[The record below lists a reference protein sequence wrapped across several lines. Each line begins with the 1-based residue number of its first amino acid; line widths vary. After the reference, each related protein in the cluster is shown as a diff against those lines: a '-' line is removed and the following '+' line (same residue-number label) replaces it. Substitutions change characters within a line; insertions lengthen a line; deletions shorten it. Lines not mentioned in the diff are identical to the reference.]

1 MLSRLVGFSLH
12 NRFVV
17 LALATVL
24 FGFGVYTASRS
35 PLDVFPEFASPQV
48 TVETEAPGLSAEEV
62 ESLVTLRL
70 ELAINGTPGLKTLK
84 SVSMPGVSSITAYFQ
99 DKTDVYR
106 DRQLVAERIATVN
119 RDLPANVVPPEI
131 APLTSASSTIEVIG
145 LTSNGPFDPIVTR
158 SFADWTLTPRI
169 LAVPGIAKVVTY
181 GGRIAQYQVI
191 VDPNALRNYNLAL
204 GDVETATAKSTTIG
218 PSGTVETNGQR
229 FPIRTFAQ
237 ARGPDDLENAV
248 VAWREATPLL
258 ISQVA
263 SVRVGPEF
271 PIGDALLNGQPAVV
285 LVIARQPEGN
295 TLDITRALD
304 AALEELSHHLPPGLV
319 LHPGLFRQA
328 SFIERAIKNL
338 RTTLLIGALLVAVV
352 LIAFL
357 LDFRTA
363 LISLIALPLS
373 LLTALVVLRALGA
386 TVNTMTLGGL
396 AIALGE
402 VVDDSIIDVEN
413 IHRRLHLNRA
423 LANPRPARDV
433 IFDASLEVR
442 SAVVYAT
449 FLVALVFLPVFFL
462 SGIAGKLFSPL
473 AEAYVLSTL
482 ASLGVALLVTP
493 AAASVLLVR
502 GHRARPD
509 GGLVKFLKAR
519 YEATLYHLV
528 ERPALLAVGGAG
540 LFVLTAAGVP
550 FLSGEFI
557 PAFQESG
564 FIVHMVG
571 LPGTALA
578 DSVRV
583 GKDVTGRLLRIPG
596 VISASQRAGRAE
608 LADEVSGPESSEF
621 DVRLS
626 STVTDIN
633 AKVGQIRRSLG
644 QVPGF
649 SFAVSQFL
657 TERIEEVAGGEAAPV
672 AVVVRGPDLDKLR
685 ELGAEIGRTM
695 ASISGARDVRVE
707 PQTRIPQILIRF
719 DRARAAQL
727 GAKIADLQSAVTTAF
742 QGTQV
747 AEVFLGQQIVPV
759 IVKFPDESRQNLDEI
774 RALPLRAGSGIVP
787 LQSLATIGIADLPN
801 EISRQD
807 GSRRILVTCNTRGN
821 VTGYTQRLKTAL
833 DRLALAAG
841 YSLEVSGDYQEQQRS
856 LHELL
861 LVGMVA
867 MIGIFL
873 LLFSD
878 FRSARLATLVLVNL
892 PLALIG
898 ALAAAFVFRIT
909 LSLGAL
915 VGFVTLFGITA
926 RNAIMLI
933 SHYRHLEHEEGMSF
947 GPALVIQGSLD
958 RLTPILMT
966 ALVTALALVPLVV
979 SGTRA
984 GQEIE
989 HPMAVIIVGGLVSS
1003 TILNLLVMPAFYL
1016 RWGKPGGPVNDPSAP
1031 SPPPPERGCSS
1042 PPGPAVA

>member
-1 MLSRLVGFSLH
+1 MLSRLVGFSLR

-17 LALATVL
+17 LVLAIVL
-24 FGFGVYTASRS
+24 FGFGIYTASHS

-84 SVSMPGVSSITAYFQ
+84 SVSLPGVSSLTAYFQ

-106 DRQLVAERIATVN
+106 DRQFVAERIATAN

-145 LTSNGPFDPIVTR
+145 LTSAGPFDPIAART
-158 SFADWTLTPRI
+158 FADWTLKPRI

-181 GGRIAQYQVI
+181 GGRIAQYQVV

-204 GDVETATAKSTTIG
+204 DDVKTAAAKSTTIG

-229 FPIRTFAQ
+229 FPIHALAQ
-237 ARGPDDLENAV
+237 AQGPDDLKNAIV
-248 VAWREATPLL
+248 SWRDATPLFL
-258 ISQVA
+258 SQIA
-263 SVRVGPEF
+263 SVRIGPEF

-285 LVIARQPEGN
+285 LLIARQPEGN
-295 TLDITRALD
+295 TLNVTRALD
-304 AALEELSHHLPPGLV
+304 AALDELSHHLPPGST
-319 LHPGLFRQA
+319 LHQGLFRQA
-328 SFIERAIKNL
+328 TFIEQAIKNL
-338 RTTLLIGALLVAVV
+338 RTALLIGALLVVVV

-363 LISLIALPLS
+363 LISLVALPLS
-373 LLTALVVLRALGA
+373 LLTALVVLHALGA

-413 IHRRLHLNRA
+413 IHRRLRLNCA
-423 LANPRPARDV
+423 LPNPRPVHDV

-473 AEAYVLSTL
+473 AGAYVLSTL

-493 AAASVLLVR
+493 AAASVLLTR
-502 GHRARPD
+502 RERARSD
-509 GGLVKFLKAR
+509 AGLVTFLKAR
-519 YEATLYHLV
+519 YEAILPHLI
-528 ERPALLAVGGAG
+528 ERPVLLAVGGAA
-540 LFVLTAAGVP
+540 LFLLTAAGIP

-557 PAFQESG
+557 PAFQEHD

-578 DSVRV
+578 ESVRV
-583 GKDVTGRLLRIPG
+583 GKEVTARLHRIPG
-596 VISASQRAGRAE
+596 VVSVSQRAGRAE

-626 STVTDIN
+626 STVADIN
-633 AKVGQIRRSLG
+633 ATVGQIRRSLAE
-644 QVPGF
+644 VPGF

-657 TERIEEVAGGEAAPV
+657 KERMEEVAGGEAAPV
-672 AVVVRGPDLDKLR
+672 AVVVRGPDLDKLH
-685 ELGAEIGRTM
+685 ELGAAVGQRM
-695 ASISGARDVRVE
+695 ASIAGARDVRVE

-742 QGTQV
+742 EGTQV
-747 AEVFLGQQIVPV
+747 AEVFQGQQIVPV
-759 IVKFPDESRQNLDEI
+759 VVRFPDASRQDLDAIRNLPI
-774 RALPLRAGSGIVP
+774 RAASGLVP

-801 EISRQD
+801 EINRQD
-807 GSRRILVTCNTRGN
+807 GSRRIVVTCDTSGN
-821 VTGYTQRLKTAL
+821 VAGFTRRLTTGL
-833 DRLALAAG
+833 DRLALPSG

-856 LHELL
+856 LRELL
-861 LVGMVA
+861 LVGLVA

-898 ALAAAFVFRIT
+898 ALAAALLFRVT

-979 SGTRA
+979 SGARA

-1003 TILNLLVMPAFYL
+1003 TVLNLLVMPAFYL
-1016 RWGKPGGPVNDPSAP
+1016 RWAQRKP
-1031 SPPPPERGCSS
+1031 R
-1042 PPGPAVA
+1042 

>member
-1 MLSRLVGFSLH
+1 VLSRLVGFSLS

-17 LALATVL
+17 LALAIVL
-24 FGFGVYTASRS
+24 FGFGIYTASHS

-48 TVETEAPGLSAEEV
+48 TVETEASGLSAEEV

-84 SVSMPGVSSITAYFQ
+84 SISMPGVSSITAYFQ
-99 DKTDVYR
+99 DKTDIYR
-106 DRQLVAERIATVN
+106 ARQLVAERIAAVN
-119 RDLPANVVPPEI
+119 RDLPVNVVPPEI
-131 APLTSASSTIEVIG
+131 APLTSASSTIEVVG
-145 LTSNGPFDPIVTR
+145 LTSTGPWDPIAVR
-158 SFADWTLTPRI
+158 SIADWTLAPRI
-169 LAVPGIAKVVTY
+169 LSVPGIAKVVTY
-181 GGRIAQYQVI
+181 GGRIAQYQVV

-204 GDVETATAKSTTIG
+204 DDIQTAAAKSTTIG
-218 PSGTVETNGQR
+218 PSGTVETDGQR
-229 FPIRTFAQ
+229 FPIRSLAQ
-237 ARGPDDLENAV
+237 AQGPDDLKNAIV
-248 VAWREATPLL
+248 SWRDATPLFL
-258 ISQVA
+258 SQIA
-263 SVRVGPEF
+263 TVRIGPEF

-295 TLDITRALD
+295 TLAVTRALD
-304 AALEELSHHLPPGLV
+304 AALSEMSHHLPPGLK
-319 LHPGLFRQA
+319 LQQGLFRQA
-328 SFIERAIKNL
+328 TFIEQAIKNL
-338 RTTLLIGALLVAVV
+338 RTALLIGALLVAIV
-352 LIAFL
+352 LLTFL

-363 LISLIALPLS
+363 LISLVALPLS
-373 LLTALVVLRALGA
+373 LITALVVLRALGA

-413 IHRRLHLNRA
+413 IHRRLRLNRT
-423 LANPRPARDV
+423 LPNPRPAHDV

-462 SGIAGKLFSPL
+462 SGVAGKLFSPL
-473 AEAYVLSTL
+473 AEAYVLATL

-493 AAASVLLVR
+493 AAASVLLTR
-502 GHRARPD
+502 GGRDRPD
-509 GGLVKFLKAR
+509 ARLVAFLKAR
-519 YEATLYHLV
+519 YEAIL
-528 ERPALLAVGGAG
+528 PALLKRPVLLAAGGAA
-540 LFVLTAAGVP
+540 LFMLTAAGIP

-557 PAFQESG
+557 PAFQEPD

-578 DSVRV
+578 ESVRA
-583 GKDVTGRLLRIPG
+583 GKEVTTRLLGIPG
-596 VISASQRAGRAE
+596 VVSVTQRAGRAE

-621 DVRLS
+621 DVGLS
-626 STVTDIN
+626 SKVTD
-633 AKVGQIRRSLG
+633 VGSAVGRIRRSLG
-644 QVPGF
+644 EVPGF

-657 TERIEEVAGGEAAPV
+657 KERMEEVAGGEAAPV

-685 ELGAEIGRTM
+685 ELGAAVGGAME
-695 ASISGARDVRVE
+695 SIAGARDVRVE

-727 GAKIADLQSAVTTAF
+727 GAKIGDLQSAVTVAF
-742 QGTQV
+742 EGARV
-747 AEVFLGQQIVPV
+747 AEVFQGQQIVPV
-759 IVKFPDESRQNLDEI
+759 VVKFPDESRQDLDAIRNLPV
-774 RALPLRAGSGIVP
+774 RTASGIAP
-787 LQSLATIGIADLPN
+787 LQSLAAIGVADLPN
-801 EISRQD
+801 EINRQD
-807 GSRRILVTCNTRGN
+807 GSRRIVVTCDAGGN
-821 VTGYTQRLKTAL
+821 VAGYTRRLKAAL
-833 DRLALAAG
+833 DRLALPSG
-841 YSLEVSGDYQEQQRS
+841 YSLQVSGDYQEQQQS
-856 LHELL
+856 LRELL
-861 LVGMVA
+861 LVGLVA

-926 RNAIMLI
+926 RNAIMLL
-933 SHYRHLEHEEGMSF
+933 SHYRHLEQQENMTF
-947 GPALVIQGSLD
+947 GPELVIQGSLD

-966 ALVTALALVPLVV
+966 ALVTALALVPLVA
-979 SGTRA
+979 SGTRP

-989 HPMAVIIVGGLVSS
+989 HPMAVVIVGGLVSS
-1003 TILNLLVMPAFYL
+1003 TILNLLAMPAFYL
-1016 RWGKPGGPVNDPSAP
+1016 RWGRPKT
-1031 SPPPPERGCSS
+1031 
-1042 PPGPAVA
+1042 